1 MSLIIALFVKIM
13 ENHKQACIVC
23 SKDNV
28 MIRGSVKDLMV
39 MVAACL
45 QTMAEKGLKCDKVI
59 TAMTEMVDDEIT
71 RALHAALEKEGAD
84 DEKSDL
90 PADH

>member
-28 MIRGSVKDLMV
+28 MIRGSIKDLMV

-45 QTMAEKGLKCDKVI
+45 QTMQEKGLKCDKVI
-59 TAMTEMVDDEIT
+59 TAMTEMVDYEIT
-71 RALHAALEKEGAD
+71 KALHAALEKEGAD
-84 DEKSDL
+84 NEESDI